1 MPLPMLLGEIYAK
14 LLSIGHMTP
23 HLFPSL
29 KPPFP
34 NWYKPDL
41 TCEYHAGNPSHNI
54 DTYSTFKRKF
64 LQLFKVGWITFE
76 DTLNINSNLL
86 PNHTFS
92 SGGVNVVE
100 FERKEDKV
108 LRVTMDRLYDILE
121 QPEYFPIKNWIKLK
135 KEWQFL

>member
-1 MPLPMLLGEIYAK
+1 MLLGEIYAN

-23 HLFPSL
+23 HLFPPL

-64 LQLFKVGWITFE
+64 LQLFKVG
-76 DTLNINSNLL
+76 
-86 PNHTFS
+86 
-92 SGGVNVVE
+92 
-100 FERKEDKV
+100 
-108 LRVTMDRLYDILE
+108 
-121 QPEYFPIKNWIKLK
+121 
-135 KEWQFL
+135 